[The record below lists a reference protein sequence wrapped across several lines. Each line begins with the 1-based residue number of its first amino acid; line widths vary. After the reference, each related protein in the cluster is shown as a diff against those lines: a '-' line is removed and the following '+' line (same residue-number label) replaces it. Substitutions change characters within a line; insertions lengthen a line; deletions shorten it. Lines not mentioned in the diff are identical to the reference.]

1 MSFAKSNTYLITQ
14 YVAKQ
19 RIITAQT
26 LYHMLHRV
34 TNRYYPM
41 VLLVPIVLAMHVSG
55 NMKILCW
62 Q

>member
-1 MSFAKSNTYLITQ
+1 MSFAKSNEYLITQ

-41 VLLVPIVLAMHVSG
+41 VLLEPIVLAMHVSG

>member
-1 MSFAKSNTYLITQ
+1 MKFAKLNIYLITQ

-19 RIITAQT
+19 RIITSQT

-41 VLLVPIVLAMHVSG
+41 VLLEPIVLEREG
-55 NMKILCW
+55 
-62 Q
+62 